1 VAKAL
6 ASTRLRQAIGIAGVL
21 ACFGLHAN
29 TLGIVTSAQGAA
41 YDELVD
47 AVRSDLK
54 TLPGVKIQVIGLDDD
69 TNASRLPEDTFMLL
83 TVGVQATRRFA
94 ADPNVRWPIL
104 GVMVPRVSFEA
115 LAAPALRNPRRI
127 SAIYLDQPPQ
137 RQVELIRVLLPTA
150 RNIGV
155 VVGPTNQRDL
165 DALRPLVAQKG
176 LSLITEKASRDTEL
190 YPALQSVLR
199 SSDVLLALPDP
210 FIVNAATAQNLL
222 LTSFRFRT
230 PVIGYSAAYVRA
242 GALAAAYTAPRQIG
256 AEAAQLVRQTLR
268 GAPLPAPRYPRNF
281 SIAINQALAQSL
293 ALNLPDEATVQQRVQ
308 SQETSE

>member
-1 VAKAL
+1 MVKAL
-6 ASTRLRQAIGIAGVL
+6 ASTRLRQAIGFASML
-21 ACFGLHAN
+21 ACFGLQAN
-29 TLGIVTSAQGAA
+29 TLGIVTSAQGAV

-54 TLPGVKIQVIGLDDD
+54 NLPGVKIQVIGLNDD

-94 ADPNVRWPIL
+94 ADPNVRWPVL

-115 LAAPALRNPRRI
+115 LAPVPRNPRRI

-155 VVGPTNQRDL
+155 VVGPTSQRDL
-165 DALRPLVAQKG
+165 EALRPLAVQKA
-176 LSLITEKASRDTEL
+176 LSLVTEKASRDTEL
-190 YPALQSVLR
+190 YPALESVLR

-242 GALAAAYTAPRQIG
+242 GALAAAYSAPRQIG

-268 GAPLPAPRYPRNF
+268 GAPLPAPRYPRSF
-281 SIAINQALAQSL
+281 SIAINQALAQNL
-293 ALNLPDEATVQQRVQ
+293 GLTLPDEATALQRVQ

>member
-1 VAKAL
+1 M
-6 ASTRLRQAIGIAGVL
+6 L
-21 ACFGLHAN
+21 ACFGLQAN
-29 TLGIVTSAQGAA
+29 TLSIVTSAQGAV

-54 TLPGVKIQVIGLDDD
+54 NLPGVKIQVIGLNDD

-94 ADPNVRWPIL
+94 ADPNVRWPVL

-115 LAAPALRNPRRI
+115 LDPAPRNPRRI

-155 VVGPTNQRDL
+155 VVGPTSQRDL
-165 DALRPLVAQKG
+165 EALRPLAIQKG
-176 LSLITEKASRDTEL
+176 LSLVTEKASRDTEL
-190 YPALQSVLR
+190 YPALESVLR

-268 GAPLPAPRYPRNF
+268 GTPLPTPRYPRNF

-293 ALNLPDEATVQQRVQ
+293 ALTLPDEATVQQRVQ
-308 SQETSE
+308 SQEASE

>member
-6 ASTRLRQAIGIAGVL
+6 TSTLLRQAACVASLL
-21 ACFGLHAN
+21 ACFGLQAN

-41 YDELVD
+41 YDELVE
-47 AVRSDLK
+47 AVRNDLK
-54 TLPGVKIQVIGLDDD
+54 TLPGVKIQVIGLGED
-69 TNASRLPEDTFMLL
+69 TNASRLAADTFMLI

-115 LAAPALRNPRRI
+115 LVPTPRNPRRI
-127 SAIYLDQPPQ
+127 TAIYLDQAPQ
-137 RQVELIRVLLPTA
+137 RQVELIRVLLPAA
-150 RNIGV
+150 RAIGV

-165 DALRPLVAQKG
+165 EAIRPLAGQKG
-176 LSLITEKASRDTEL
+176 LSLITENASRDTEL

-210 FIVNAATAQNLL
+210 FVVNAATAQNLL

-242 GALAAAYTAPRQIG
+242 GALAAAYSAPRQIG

-268 GAPLPAPRYPRNF
+268 GVPLPEPRHPRSF

-293 ALNLPDEATVQQRVQ
+293 NLNLPDEATVQQRVQ
-308 SQETSE
+308 SQETVE